1 MKELSKFFPKV
12 IKEEGLDAFDS
23 EVDQYHLLEDV
34 PDWKDGTTRL
44 DHWWNEVLKKHNFL
58 HLGKMV
64 NKACLSIFTG
74 PRVEQS
80 FSLMNNTITSTTNR
94 LLVSTFDA
102 LQTVKMEL
110 LASKQTSTQRYFR
123 RNFLKSPINPWISK
137 GIQKSYGVLKK
148 RRMIKRKRKAD
159 RFSAMGVKAVPKK
172 KKWTIHQRADDVR
185 KGCNPEEKKKK
196 ARSSG
201 K

>member
-80 FSLMNNTITSTTNR
+80 FNLMNNTITSTTNR

-102 LQTVKMEL
+102 LQTVKNG
-110 LASKQTSTQRYFR
+110 AACIKTDIYSKVFQKKF
-123 RNFLKSPINPWISK
+123 PEIS
-137 GIQKSYGVLKK
+137 
-148 RRMIKRKRKAD
+148 
-159 RFSAMGVKAVPKK
+159 
-172 KKWTIHQRADDVR
+172 
-185 KGCNPEEKKKK
+185 N
-196 ARSSG
+196 
-201 K
+201 